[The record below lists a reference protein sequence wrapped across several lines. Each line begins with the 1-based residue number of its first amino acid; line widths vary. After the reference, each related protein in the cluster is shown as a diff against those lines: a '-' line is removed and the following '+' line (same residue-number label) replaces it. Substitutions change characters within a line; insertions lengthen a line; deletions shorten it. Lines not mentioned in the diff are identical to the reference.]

1 MEKNDEYETFK
12 KILALSKEQISKCF
26 HNQELTLKKGQ
37 LFTNFHFKL
46 DGVNGYI
53 TSTYS
58 IDKNCFIQ
66 IDMDYNFCRPA
77 GYNNYKELDDVI
89 RHIMKNYE

>member
-1 MEKNDEYETFK
+1 MEKFDEYETFE
-12 KILALSKEQISKCF
+12 KICNLSKEQISKHF
-26 HNQELTLKKGQ
+26 RKEELTLKNGEF
-37 LFTNFHFKL
+37 FTIFRFEL

-77 GYNNYKELDDVI
+77 GYNNYKELDNVI
-89 RHIMKNYE
+89 RYIMKNYE

>member
-1 MEKNDEYETFK
+1 MKYFNEYEAFE
-12 KILALSKEQISKCF
+12 KICNLSKEQISKYF
-26 HNQELTLKKGQ
+26 HKKELTLKNGEF
-37 LFTNFHFKL
+37 FTSFRFEL
-46 DGVNGYI
+46 DGVSGYI

-58 IDKNCFIQ
+58 IDKSCFIQ

-77 GYNNYKELDDVI
+77 GYNNYPQLDTVI

>member
-1 MEKNDEYETFK
+1 MEKFDEYETFE
-12 KILALSKEQISKCF
+12 KICNLSKEQISKYF
-26 HNQELTLKKGQ
+26 HKEELTLKSGEF
-37 LFTNFHFKL
+37 FTIFRFEL

-58 IDKNCFIQ
+58 IDKNCFIR

-77 GYNNYKELDDVI
+77 GYNNYEQLNDVI
-89 RHIMKNYE
+89 RHIMNNYE